1 MVTVASGEML
11 VTMVTSTKGEALV
24 VTMVTVASGEMLVTM
39 VTSNRGE
46 ACYHG
51 SVTRGATLGSVTMA
65 RGVTIVMYPWTKK

>member
-11 VTMVTSTKGEALV
+11 VTMVTST
-24 VTMVTVASGEMLVTM
+24 
-39 VTSNRGE
+39 RGE